1 MGGGISIYPCFGLN
15 RSSLSMKSSCLP
27 SASHRSESYARAS
40 ASLGPTDMDTV
51 AQYGVGGPTSVVV
64 GSAHCSRPVARSVGY
79 RSSRTMKPR
88 FTILLPLVR
97 PPVYLPLALE
107 GVRSQSIQDFEV
119 LIICDGAPPETVD
132 YARTQAELDSRFRAY
147 SFPKGKRFGEA
158 HWHTALAD
166 ACGQY
171 VVHLEDDDLWFPN
184 HLDELAELLSSVD
197 FGHTLHTWLH
207 ADGRI
212 ETLLSDISNAEF
224 RSRFLTEKFNR
235 FGYSVCGY
243 RLDAYRRLSQGWG
256 PAPPDVWTDLHMW
269 RRFFCT
275 EGLTFGTRMSI
286 TAIVLADHL
295 RQHSPIEERIKANQD
310 AWRRVA
316 DARERA
322 KIVQAAWASVV
333 GTGLAHENASCA
345 AANELLDT
353 RKALRDAIDTRE
365 AEKHAASVAQG
376 ELLNARN
383 ALRDANQAQVVLRS
397 ELIAIHESRS
407 WRLAQWLAKPLTGA
421 RGRLGKL
428 SE

>member
-1 MGGGISIYPCFGLN
+1 
-15 RSSLSMKSSCLP
+15 
-27 SASHRSESYARAS
+27 
-40 ASLGPTDMDTV
+40 
-51 AQYGVGGPTSVVV
+51 
-64 GSAHCSRPVARSVGY
+64 
-79 RSSRTMKPR
+79 
-88 FTILLPLVR
+88 
-97 PPVYLPLALE
+97 
-107 GVRSQSIQDFEV
+107 
-119 LIICDGAPPETVD
+119 
-132 YARTQAELDSRFRAY
+132 
-147 SFPKGKRFGEA
+147 
-158 HWHTALAD
+158 
-166 ACGQY
+166 
-171 VVHLEDDDLWFPN
+171 
-184 HLDELAELLSSVD
+184 
-197 FGHTLHTWLH
+197 LHTWLH

-224 RSRFLTEKFNR
+224 RGRFLTEKFNR

-269 RRFFCT
+269 RRFFRT

-295 RQHSPIEERIKANQD
+295 RRHSPIEERIRANQD

-345 AANELLDT
+345 AASELLTTGKALRDAIDTREAEKHAASVAQGELLDT

-376 ELLNARN
+376 ELLNTRK
-383 ALRDANQAQVVLRS
+383 ALREANQAQVVLRR

-421 RGRLGKL
+421 RGRAGKL